1 MLNQRGTDG
10 SKRKVA
16 TGNASTGGRVVG
28 NLPVATKKSK
38 ADEQGEVPLRS
49 LEAWGHYR
57 DYLDSCACTSSG
69 EDGGAVLQEDDDGD
83 FDELFEVI
91 GILKGILPEP
101 DTNTGEGLLRVDDLE
116 KERPSIMSAQDV
128 SAEFRTMSTIKG
140 LLPVLISMSYLH
152 VGSHAISLV
161 LEEEQG
167 GDGSIFSRR
176 PEEYLALSLQY
187 FPYNAAAAS
196 MLANYLRMNMLAPV
210 DHICN
215 LYMLAAN
222 NASKMR
228 SLAISLLD
236 NETVD
241 EEVKEW
247 IELLLLN
254 GIAGS
259 EFADP
264 EDGQEE
270 EDSGDKE
277 GNGKDQEE
285 EEEEEEEVTDSEVEA
300 TASFMASLLNSIQG
314 KHEEALKYQK
324 KFGITHRIH
333 PNVWSGAKLSA
344 NDVVAK
350 TAGDLPVPVPASFR
364 STIDGNGVLPEKQYK
379 GLCDVFS
386 PTSPY
391 WRESDYDN
399 RGYYSYF
406 LDLTDDMRNSPKN
419 IIEDVIVNYLL
430 PLAKR
435 GLSAEEGEKIC
446 GAEWWTHHRP
456 IEANLGHQLHFDTDE
471 ALLAQEQAVTHP
483 ILSSVLYLRGGSTG
497 HAVSPAGSTIVFDQ
511 TPDSEQV
518 ASKVWTSQPR
528 NNTFMIFPGD
538 LLHGVLPC
546 PGDEASAPQS
556 SLEQPEHRLTFMVGF
571 WTRRVPDKMTDRRL
585 YGPCGPLP
593 PSTGDH
599 TWVQNIATGYGS
611 GCNSAASSGRAEIVS
626 FALPEISP
634 AWECLDK
641 DGNRNIDSDGRCLEI
656 PRGLD
661 HRFFVQ
667 NAPYCFRDSLMN
679 KDESF

>member
-1 MLNQRGTDG
+1 MLNQGGTDG
-10 SKRKVA
+10 SKRKAA
-16 TGNASTGGRVVG
+16 TDNASTGDRIVG
-28 NLPVATKKSK
+28 NLPVVTKKSK
-38 ADEQGEVPLRS
+38 ADEGEVPLRS
-49 LEAWGHYR
+49 LEAWSHYR
-57 DYLDSCACTSSG
+57 DYLDSCASSTNGQQLSDTDG
-69 EDGGAVLQEDDDGD
+69 ENGGAVLQEDNDGD

-101 DTNTGEGLLRVDDLE
+101 DTVEGLPQVDDLE
-116 KERPSIMSAQDV
+116 KEGPSEQDV
-128 SAEFRTMSTIKG
+128 SAKCRTIKG

-152 VGSHAISLV
+152 IGSHAISLA
-161 LEEEQG
+161 LAEEQG
-167 GDGSIFSRR
+167 GDGSMFSRR
-176 PEEYLALSLQY
+176 PEEYLTLSLQY

-236 NETVD
+236 NETVG

-285 EEEEEEEVTDSEVEA
+285 EEEEEEVTDSEVEA

-314 KHEEALKYQK
+314 KHEEALNYQK

-333 PNVWSGAKLSA
+333 PNVWSGAKISV

-350 TAGDLPVPVPASFR
+350 TAGDSPVPVPASFR
-364 STIDGNGVLPEKQYK
+364 SINGNGVLPEKQYK

-391 WRESDYDN
+391 WKESDYDN

-406 LDLTDDMRNSPKN
+406 LDLTDDMRKSPKS
-419 IIEDVIVNYLL
+419 IIEDVIVNHLL

-456 IEANLGHQLHFDTDE
+456 IQANLGHQLHFDTDE
-471 ALLAQEQAVTHP
+471 ALLAQEHAITHP
-483 ILSSVLYLRGGSTG
+483 ILSSVLYLTGGSTG
-497 HAVSPAGSTIVFDQ
+497 DTVSPAGSTIVFDQ

-546 PGDEASAPQS
+546 PGDEADAPQPS
-556 SLEQPEHRLTFMVGF
+556 SEPPEHRLTFMVGF

-626 FALPEISP
+626 FALPEMSP

-641 DGNRNIDSDGRCLEI
+641 DGNRNIGSDGRCLEI

-667 NAPYCFRDSLMN
+667 NAPHCFRDSLMN
-679 KDESF
+679 KDECF